1 MIIVDTNVVSELMK
15 ASPDPVVR
23 DWVRAR
29 RGRELCTTAI
39 ALAEIR
45 YGIERLPPG
54 RRKDLLGGV
63 AEDLFAAFDDQV
75 LAFDSAAA
83 KQYAAIVASRERA
96 GRPIDGFDAQ
106 IASICRTLNAG
117 LATRNVRD
125 FADTGIDVIDPWQV
139 GSTS

>member
-39 ALAEIR
+39 TLAEIR